1 MQKNK
6 FITRP
11 VLSTAISIFIVI
23 LGIMGL
29 ESLPISQYPDIA
41 PPTVTV
47 TANYTGANA
56 QTILNSVV
64 TPLEEEINGVE
75 NMTYITSVAANTG
88 EAKITVYFKQGSDA
102 DMAAVNVQNRVA
114 KAEGLLPSEVTKV
127 GVSTSKKQTSM
138 LMSFGIYSEDDKY
151 DLNFLENY
159 MNINIVSEI
168 KRINGVGDVNIMGT
182 NYAMRIW
189 LQPDVMAQH
198 HLMPSDI
205 ITALEEQNIEAA
217 PGQLGE
223 QGKQSFQYVLK
234 YKGRLQSETE
244 FENIVITAT
253 NDGEVLHLSDIATIE
268 LGRQSTSI
276 NGKINGHNGVAC
288 MIFQT
293 AGSNA
298 VEINEEI
305 SAFLEEVQKSFP
317 EGVKVATL
325 MNTNNFLFASM
336 WEVIKTLLEAFV
348 LVVAVT
354 YIFLQNF
361 RSTLIPAIA
370 IPVSLIG
377 TFFFLWVFGFSINLL
392 TLCALVLAIAIVVDD
407 AIVVVEAVQA
417 KLDEGYESARQ
428 ASIDAMGEI
437 TGAIISITLVMMAIF
452 IPVSFMGGTSGVFY
466 RQMGLTL
473 AFAIGISALN
483 ALTLSPALCAIL
495 LKPEKNNLGEKSSF
509 IHRFHTS
516 FNDNFHRLVK
526 KYKKG
531 TQFFINH
538 KRISGGLVV
547 LSILLFVALVK
558 LTPTAMVPDED
569 QGVIFGVVTMPVGTS
584 LEETA
589 KEMDKIAEI
598 VKDAPG
604 IQTFNIA
611 NGVSITDGQGNRNG
625 MTLIKLKDWSER
637 GEGESL
643 NEIVSYL
650 RRKTSETVKNG
661 QIMFFSPPMI
671 PGYSTSNGFEFQLQ
685 DKTGGDINKFNEVAQ
700 KFLSE
705 LNTCPEIG
713 LARTAFNP
721 SSPQYM
727 VDIDV
732 EKCKIAGISPEV
744 ILTTLQGY
752 YGGIYA
758 SNFNR
763 FGKLY
768 RVMIQ
773 AAPDYRTNIESLN
786 KIMVRN
792 GTKMAPITPFVNLR
806 KVYGPDNLN
815 RFNLYTS
822 ISIMGAPADGVSS
835 GEAITAINELAKQ
848 LPTGYGFEFSG
859 MTREENSTGSNSTA
873 LVLGIVF
880 VFIYLLL
887 SMQYESY
894 ILPIVIL
901 LSVPFGL
908 SGSLLF
914 ANIMGLSNNIYMQI
928 ALIMLIGLLAKN
940 SILIVEYA
948 KERRCNGMGIV
959 EAAIDAAGARLRPIL
974 MTSFALI
981 IGLLPMMFSS
991 GVGAN
996 GNSTLGA
1003 GSVGGML
1010 IGMICQIFITPAL
1023 FVIFQKIQEKIKPI
1037 TVDQNQV
1044 TASKTS
1050 ITQ

>member
-1 MQKNK
+1 MQQNK

-23 LGIMGL
+23 LGILGL

-41 PPTVTV
+41 PPTITV

-56 QTILNSVV
+56 QTVLNSVV
-64 TPLEEEINGVE
+64 APLEEEINGVE
-75 NMTYITSVAANTG
+75 NMSYISSIAANTG
-88 EAKITVYFKQGSDA
+88 EARISIYFKQGSDP
-102 DMAAVNVQNRVA
+102 DMAAINVQNRVT
-114 KAEGLLPSEVTKV
+114 KAQSLLPSEVTKV
-127 GVSTSKKQTSM
+127 GVSTSKRQTSM
-138 LMSFGIYSEDDKY
+138 LMSFGIYSANDKY
-151 DLNFLENY
+151 DLTFLENY
-159 MNINIVSEI
+159 MDINIVPELQ
-168 KRINGVGDVNIMGT
+168 RINGVGDVNIMGT

-189 LQPDVMAQH
+189 LKPDVMAQH

-205 ITALEEQNIEAA
+205 ITALDEQNIEAA

-223 QGKQSFQYVLK
+223 QGNQSFQYVLK
-234 YKGRLQSETE
+234 YKGRLQNELE
-244 FENIVITAT
+244 FENIVVTST
-253 NDGEVLHLSDIATIE
+253 NDGEVLHLSDVATIE
-268 LGRQSTSI
+268 LGRQSSSI
-276 NGKINGHNGVAC
+276 HGTINGHNGVAC

-298 VEINEEI
+298 VEINNKI
-305 SAFLEEVQKSFP
+305 SAFLEKAETNFP
-317 EGVKVATL
+317 DGIKVATI
-325 MNTNNFLFASM
+325 MNTNDFLFASI
-336 WEVIKTLLEAFV
+336 WEVLKTLLEAFI
-348 LVVAVT
+348 LVVVVT

-361 RSTLIPAIA
+361 RATLIPAIA
-370 IPVSLIG
+370 IPVALIG
-377 TFFFLWVFGFSINLL
+377 TFFLLWVFGFSINLL
-392 TLCALVLAIAIVVDD
+392 TLCALILAIAIVVDD

-428 ASIDAMGEI
+428 AAIDAMGEI
-437 TGAIISITLVMMAIF
+437 TSAIISITLVMMAIF

-466 RQMGLTL
+466 KQMGLTL

-483 ALTLSPALCAIL
+483 ALTLSPALCAIM
-495 LKPEKNNLGEKSSF
+495 LKPENTDTAKKNTF

-516 FNDNFHRLVK
+516 FNDNFHHLVN
-526 KYKKG
+526 KYKSG
-531 TQFFINH
+531 TRFFINH
-538 KRISGGLVV
+538 KFFSGGLVM
-547 LSILLFVALVK
+547 LSILLFMVLIK
-558 LTPTAMVPDED
+558 FTPTAMVPDED
-569 QGVIFGVVTMPVGTS
+569 QGTIFGAVTMPVGTS
-584 LEETA
+584 LEETS
-589 KEMDKIAEI
+589 KEMDKITEI
-598 VKDAPG
+598 VKETPG
-604 IQTFNIA
+604 VQTFSIV
-611 NGVSITDGQGNRNG
+611 NGVSIIDGQGSRNG
-625 MTLIKLKDWSER
+625 MTMIRLKDWSER

-643 NEIVSYL
+643 NEVVSYL
-650 RRKTSETVKNG
+650 RQKTSETVKNG
-661 QIMFFSPPMI
+661 RIMFFSPSMI

-685 DKTGGDINKFNEVAQ
+685 DKTGGDLNKFYEVSQ
-700 KFLSE
+700 DFLDK
-705 LNTCPEIG
+705 LNDSPEIEF
-713 LARTAFNP
+713 ARTSFNP

-727 VDIDV
+727 VDVDV
-732 EKCKIAGISPEV
+732 EQCKKAGISPDL
-744 ILTTLQGY
+744 ILSALQGY

-773 AAPDYRTNIESLN
+773 AAPDYRTNTESLN

-792 GTKMAPITPFVNLR
+792 GTEMAPITQFVNLR
-806 KVYGPDNLN
+806 KVYGPANLN

-822 ISIMGAPADGVSS
+822 IGIMGSPADGFSS
-835 GEAITAINELAKQ
+835 GDAIAAINEVARQ
-848 LPTGYGFEFSG
+848 LPIGFGFEYSG
-859 MTREENSTGSNSTA
+859 MTREESSTGSNTTA
-873 LVLGIVF
+873 VVLGIVL

-894 ILPIVIL
+894 ILPIIII

-914 ANIMGLSNNIYMQI
+914 ANMMGLSNNIYMQI

-948 KERRCNGMGIV
+948 KERRSYGMGIV

-974 MTSFALI
+974 MTSLALI
-981 IGLLPMMFSS
+981 VGLLPMMFAS

-1037 TVDQNQV
+1037 DQKIKLV
-1044 TASKTS
+1044 STKM
-1050 ITQ
+1050 